1 MQIFNAF
8 MKVLKKKIPTSGIY
22 ILVFL
27 VISIPMAR
35 SGSAVNTFEAS
46 SLDICIFD
54 EDDTEE
60 SHALMEFIGERHH
73 IVELQNDKDAIT
85 DALYYE
91 TVDYVLIINQGYARQ
106 LAISS
111 ADNLFQS
118 YHMHDSY
125 GTVFMEQL
133 LDEYVSAVRA
143 YVAGGKDIS
152 SAMKSTEEALLQETE
167 VIYAS
172 FEDDGNTDYSK
183 DFSFY
188 FQYMP
193 YILISVLMSTLC
205 PVLLTMNRKDI
216 RFRTNCSSVKPTSYM
231 MQIFAG
237 STFFIIAVW
246 LVFMIAGL
254 FMYGGIY
261 HGKAWFAV
269 LNSFLFALVSAAITI
284 FISSFDPSQ
293 NFISLMTQVLGLG
306 MSFLCGI
313 FVPQSLLGDGVL
325 AVARFLPAYWYVRA
339 NDMLAGRELFEL
351 SKLTGFLAM
360 EAAFAVVL
368 AILTLLIRRMRYSG
382 ANFSKA

>member
-143 YVAGGKDIS
+143 YVAGGEDIS

-205 PVLLTMNRKDI
+205 PVLLTMNCKDI
-216 RFRTNCSSVKPTSYM
+216 RFRTNCSSVKPTSYT

-246 LVFMIAGL
+246 IVFMIAGL

-339 NDMLAGRELFEL
+339 NDMLAGRELFDL